1 MIKTM
6 ENLGFEYLPQFPIKN
21 QTRQS
26 AKSLEEESGI
36 RITRTV
42 DSEFQRNFYEGN
54 WTNAVKIVNE
64 MDIYDSSKRDII
76 FYLYK
81 MKYIESL
88 QNQDFQSALT
98 ILREELTRYS
108 DDQQDIDQLSQ
119 LMLCVTDSELKNA
132 LGFDIS
138 LPEDK
143 RKLMIQLQNKFK
155 SKDSFSPNR

>member
-1 MIKTM
+1 
-6 ENLGFEYLPQFPIKN
+6 
-21 QTRQS
+21 
-26 AKSLEEESGI
+26 
-36 RITRTV
+36 
-42 DSEFQRNFYEGN
+42 
-54 WTNAVKIVNE
+54 
-64 MDIYDSSKRDII
+64 
-76 FYLYK
+76 

-138 LPEDK
+138 LPKDK
-143 RKLMIQLQNKFK
+143 KKLMIQLQNKFK